1 MLPRLALLLAVSLS
15 LVSCLSY
22 TSVYQKRGTE
32 PPFPEPGTMTVAE
45 FEASQEAQ
53 LDAEA
58 RSVERFKDFEIG
70 VLEITDDGLVNPAQK
85 EQVFSMV
92 RQDLAKENEMLMVVF
107 AHGWH
112 HGPHVCDRDL
122 ACFRRVMERLATS
135 KELKARK
142 AIVTGVYL
150 GWRGESIRSKPW
162 NNVSF
167 WDRKNTA
174 QHVGRTGG
182 KEILLELDALYAAA
196 KHNGKTVTM
205 VTVGHSFGGALV
217 FSAMK
222 GLATG
227 DAAGIIKDTTLEQ
240 TYRVV
245 RAEGNRVDAT
255 KTGVKAKRARLGDL
269 VVLVNPAIE
278 ADQYKP
284 FHADLPKSDIGKYR
298 PPPDKDKPYDQS
310 QLPVLLAIASTA
322 DKAVG
327 MAFPA
332 GRWLMALTDFDIALD
347 PSKRA
352 GMGHYEPHITHKL
365 TYPEK
370 EFAETKEQ
378 CGCPKNFDAPV
389 NISDKPLNLHTTEV
403 QDFGDLE
410 LTPQRPATWDKHSP
424 YLVVQTNAGV
434 MREHSDIYNPV
445 FVEFLTKFIRAYYA
459 RSVQV
464 QNAAK

>member
-1 MLPRLALLLAVSLS
+1 MLPRLAAVLAVSMS
-15 LVSCLSY
+15 LVSCVSS

-32 PPFPEPGTMTVAE
+32 APFPAPGTMTVAE
-45 FEASQEAQ
+45 FEASQDAQ

-58 RSVERFKDFEIG
+58 RSVERFKDFEVG

-85 EQVFSMV
+85 DQVFTMV
-92 RQDLAKENEMLMVVF
+92 KSNLDKPNEMLMVVF

-135 KELKARK
+135 KELRHRN

-150 GWRGESIRSKPW
+150 GWRGESIRTKPW

-167 WDRKNTA
+167 WSRKNTA
-174 QHVGRTGG
+174 QHVGRTGA
-182 KEILLELDALYAAA
+182 KEILLELDAMYHAA
-196 KHNGKTVTM
+196 KKGGKNATM

-227 DAAGIIKDTTLEQ
+227 DAAGIIPGTDLQQ

-245 RAEGNRVDAT
+245 RAEGNRVDAS
-255 KTGVKAKRARLGDL
+255 KTGVKATRARLGDL

-284 FHADLPKSDIGKYR
+284 FHADLPKSDSGKYH
-298 PPPDKDKPYDQS
+298 PPPDKDKPYDKS

-332 GRWLMALTDFDIALD
+332 GRWLMALRDIDIAFD

-370 EFAETKEQ
+370 EFAETPRQ
-378 CGCPKNFDAPV
+378 CGCPKNFDSPV
-389 NISDKPLNLHTTEV
+389 NISHKPLNLHTTEV

-410 LTPQRPATWDKHSP
+410 FVPQHPDTWDVHSP

-434 MREHSDIYNPV
+434 MSEHSDIYNPV

-459 RSVQV
+459 RSMEVQSTD
-464 QNAAK
+464 

>member
-1 MLPRLALLLAVSLS
+1 MLSRSAAALAVSLL
-15 LVSCLSY
+15 LVSCVSS

-32 PPFPEPGTMTVAE
+32 APFAAEGSMTVAE
-45 FEASQEAQ
+45 FEASQNAQ

-58 RSVERFKDFEIG
+58 RSVERFKHFDLG

-85 EQVFSMV
+85 EQVFDMV
-92 RQDLAKENEMLMVVF
+92 REDLARPNEMLLVVF
-107 AHGWH
+107 VHGWH

-135 KELKARK
+135 KELKARNST
-142 AIVTGVYL
+142 VTGVYI
-150 GWRGESIRSKPW
+150 GWRGESIRTKPW
-162 NNVSF
+162 NNLSF

-182 KEILLELDALYAAA
+182 KEVMLELDAMYAEA
-196 KHNGKTVTM
+196 KEKGKTATM

-227 DAAGIIKDTTLEQ
+227 DAAGIIPNTTLEQ
-240 TYRVV
+240 TYRIV
-245 RAEGNRVDAT
+245 RAEGNRVEAD
-255 KTGVKAKRARLGDL
+255 KTGVKALRARLGDL

-284 FHADLPKSDIGKYR
+284 FHADLPKSDTGGYR

-322 DKAVG
+322 DDAVG
-327 MAFPA
+327 VAFPA
-332 GRWLMALTDFDIALD
+332 GRWVAAVKDIDIAFD
-347 PSKRA
+347 RSKRT
-352 GMGHYEPHITHKL
+352 GMGHYEPHLTHKL

-370 EFAETKEQ
+370 EFEETPRQ
-378 CGCPKNFDAPV
+378 CGCPKNFDSPV

-410 LTPQRPATWDKHSP
+410 LTPQHPETWDVHSP

-459 RSVQV
+459 RSMEVQ
-464 QNAAK
+464 AAD

>member
-1 MLPRLALLLAVSLS
+1 MLPRLAAVLAVSIS
-15 LVSCLSY
+15 LVSCVSS

-32 PPFPEPGTMTVAE
+32 APFPAPGTMTVAE
-45 FEASQEAQ
+45 FEASQDAQ

-70 VLEITDDGLVNPAQK
+70 VLEITDDGLVNPSQK
-85 EQVFSMV
+85 DQVFTMV
-92 RQDLAKENEMLMVVF
+92 KSNLDKPNEMLMVVF

-135 KELKARK
+135 RELKHRNAT
-142 AIVTGVYL
+142 VTGVYL
-150 GWRGESIRSKPW
+150 GWRGESIRTKPW

-167 WDRKNTA
+167 WSRKNTA
-174 QHVGRTGG
+174 QHVGRTGA
-182 KEILLELDALYAAA
+182 KEILLELDAMYHLA
-196 KHNGKTVTM
+196 KKGGKNATM

-227 DAAGIIKDTTLEQ
+227 DAAGIIPGTDLQQ

-245 RAEGNRVDAT
+245 RAEGNRVAASE
-255 KTGVKAKRARLGDL
+255 TGVKATRARLGDL

-298 PPPDKDKPYDQS
+298 PPPDKDKPYDKS

-332 GRWLMALTDFDIALD
+332 GRWLMALKDIDIAFD
-347 PSKRA
+347 SSKRT

-370 EFAETKEQ
+370 EFAETPRQ
-378 CGCPKNFDAPV
+378 CGCPKNFDSPV
-389 NISDKPLNLHTTEV
+389 NISHKPLNLHTTEV

-410 LTPQRPATWDKHSP
+410 FVPQHPDTWDVHSP

-459 RSVQV
+459 RSMEVQ
-464 QNAAK
+464 ATD

>member
-1 MLPRLALLLAVSLS
+1 MLSRHAVVLAVSLS
-15 LVSCLSY
+15 LFACVSS

-32 PPFPEPGTMTVAE
+32 APFDAPGTMTVGE
-45 FEASQEAQ
+45 FEQSEYAQ

-58 RSVERFKDFEIG
+58 RSVERFRDFDLG

-85 EQVFSMV
+85 EQVFAMV
-92 RQDLAKENEMLMVVF
+92 RENLAKKNEMLLVVF
-107 AHGWH
+107 VHGWH

-122 ACFRRVMERLATS
+122 ACFRRVIERLATS
-135 KELKARK
+135 KELKARN
-142 AIVTGVYL
+142 ATVTGIYI
-150 GWRGESIRSKPW
+150 GWRGESIRTQPW

-182 KEILLELDALYAAA
+182 KEVLLELDATYAAA
-196 KHNGKTVTM
+196 KETGKDATM

-227 DAAGIIKDTTLEQ
+227 DAAGIIKGTDLQQ

-245 RAEGNRVDAT
+245 RAEGNRVDAQQE
-255 KTGVKAKRARLGDL
+255 GVKALRARLGDL

-284 FHADLPKSDIGKYR
+284 FHADLPKSDTGKYR
-298 PPPDKDKPYDQS
+298 PPIDKALPYDRN

-327 MAFPA
+327 LAFPA
-332 GRWLMALTDFDIALD
+332 GRWVAALRDLDIAFDRSRRIGL
-347 PSKRA
+347 
-352 GMGHYEPHITHKL
+352 GHYEPHITHRL
-365 TYPEK
+365 TYPDR
-370 EFAETKEQ
+370 EFAETKPQ
-378 CGCPKNFDAPV
+378 CGCPKNFDSPV
-389 NISDKPLNLHTTEV
+389 NISDAPLKLHTTAK

-410 LTPQRPATWDKHSP
+410 LTPEHPDTWDVHSP

-445 FVEFLTKFIRAYYA
+445 FVEFLSKFIRAYYA
-459 RSVQV
+459 RSMEV
-464 QNAAK
+464 QNTPQ